1 MAFVVL
7 RSLAVYGA
15 TAALA
20 LWLANRF
27 AAPVRRFAGLLLA
40 AAPLLLT
47 GKAML
52 TGGVLAPLDIVF
64 QAEPFRDM
72 RERYGIERVANPLL
86 VDVASQMLPWRQA
99 VRESVLAGRFPLWNE
114 HMLAGEPLAAVQ
126 QPAVLYPGTWLGFL
140 LPPPQAWTFDLTL
153 RIFLALLFA
162 YVFFRGSG
170 AGETASLLGAAAWAF
185 SDFLIFFV
193 GYPVSPSVAPFPL
206 LLLGLRRLAERGDRR
221 AVGLTVAALVLV
233 TVAGH
238 PETLLFCVTGGG
250 IAFLF
255 ELAQVPAQRRRRAL
269 GLALLSG
276 ALALGLTAVVLLPFL
291 EILPQTWQHGLRKLH
306 YARGDR
312 SESLLESLRRLTL
325 CLVPYA
331 YGTLGKSEV
340 IPRLM
345 VPAGYG
351 GSLLLPFALAGLSA
365 RDRRKWLW
373 AGLALFGVA
382 LHMRLWGITEAFAA
396 LPLFDIAI
404 LDYFV
409 YLWVFGLAALAVLGA
424 EGLREGR
431 GTRLFFAGAIAAAS
445 VALLVTAYRA
455 EGLEALR
462 MSSGDL
468 RERVLLQV
476 VPVLAALVLVV
487 RAARRGR
494 FGTALVALLAILF
507 LAQRALEE
515 SHVYPTYP
523 ARSFY
528 PRLEVLD
535 PIPRGEPVRMTALWY
550 AFTPNVAAMYG
561 VEDVRGY
568 EAMLFGPYVDTY
580 RFWCQLPGLY
590 YNRVTDPTRPFL
602 SFLNVRY
609 VLSPSAVAVPEGWT
623 VLSEG
628 HGVRLIENPKAL
640 PRAFVPRNVLW
651 TDDPGL
657 HLRVLERIPDFEN
670 DGVAGGKASGR
681 VGWQHNG
688 AARLETRKYT
698 GGRLELAVD
707 APGETFIGTSIPAWK
722 GWKLSIDGKRAPLHP
737 FNHAFLG
744 FEAPAGRHDVV
755 LRYLPDGFV
764 WGLGVSL
771 ASVLA
776 CAGLSLRKA
785 RLRTSP

>member
-27 AAPVRRFAGLLLA
+27 AAPVRRYAAVMLV

-47 GKAML
+47 GRAML
-52 TGGVLAPLDIVF
+52 TGGVMAPLDLVF
-64 QAEPFRDM
+64 EAEPLREM
-72 RERYGIERVANPLL
+72 RERYGIERVVNPLL

-99 VRESVLAGRFPLWNE
+99 VRESVLGGRLPLWNP

-126 QPAVLYPGTWLGFL
+126 QPAVLYPGTWIGFL

-170 AGETASLLGAAAWAF
+170 AGEAASLLGAAAWAF
-185 SDFLIFFV
+185 SDFLVFFV

-206 LLLGLRRLAERGDRR
+206 LCLGLRRLAEEGDRR
-221 AVGLTVAALVLV
+221 AVGLTVASLVLI

-238 PETLLFCVTGGG
+238 PETLLFCVAGGG
-250 IAFLF
+250 IVFLF
-255 ELAQVPAQRRRRAL
+255 ELAGVSGTRRARAL
-269 GLALLSG
+269 GLALLAG

-306 YARGDR
+306 YAQGDR
-312 SESLLESLRRLTL
+312 SETLLEGLRRLTL
-325 CLVPYA
+325 SLVPYA

-345 VPAGYG
+345 VPAGYA

-365 RDRRKWLW
+365 KDRRKWLW
-373 AGLALFGVA
+373 AGLALAGAA
-382 LHMRLWGITEAFAA
+382 LHMRLWGITELFVA

-409 YLWVFGLAALAVLGA
+409 FLWVFGLAALAVLGA
-424 EGLREGR
+424 DGLREGR
-431 GTRLFFAGAIAAAS
+431 GVRLFIVGGIAATMLT
-445 VALLVTAYRA
+445 LLATAYRA

-462 MSSGDL
+462 MSAGYL
-468 RERVLLQV
+468 RARVLLQV
-476 VPVLAALVLVV
+476 LPVLAALVLVAS
-487 RAARRGR
+487 AARRRR
-494 FGTALVALLAILF
+494 FGAGLVALLGLLF

-515 SHVYPTYP
+515 SHVYPTFPAKAYYP
-523 ARSFY
+523 K
-528 PRLEVLD
+528 LEVLD
-535 PIPRGEPVRMTALWY
+535 PIPRGEPIRMAALHY
-550 AFTPNVAAMYG
+550 AFTPNIAAMYG
-561 VEDVRGY
+561 IEDVRGY

-580 RFWCQLPGLY
+580 RFWCQLPGLF

-602 SFLNVRY
+602 AFLNVRY
-609 VLSPSAVAVPEGWT
+609 VLSPAGVAVPDGWR

-628 HGVRLIENPKAL
+628 GGLRLIENPKAL
-640 PRAFVPRNVLW
+640 PRAFVPKNVLW
-651 TDDPGL
+651 TDDPRR
-657 HLRVLERIPDFEN
+657 HLWALERISDFEN
-670 DGVAGGKASGR
+670 DGVAGGEESGR

-688 AARLETRKYT
+688 AASIETTAYA
-698 GGRLELAVD
+698 GGRLALAVD
-707 APGETFIGTSIPAWK
+707 APAETFVGTSIPAWK
-722 GWKLSIDGKRAPLHP
+722 GWKLSIDGRSAPLYP

-744 FEAPAGRHDVV
+744 FQAPAGRHAIV

-764 WGLGVSL
+764 LGVGVSL

-776 CAGLSLRKA
+776 CAWLGLRKP
-785 RLRTSP
+785 RLRR